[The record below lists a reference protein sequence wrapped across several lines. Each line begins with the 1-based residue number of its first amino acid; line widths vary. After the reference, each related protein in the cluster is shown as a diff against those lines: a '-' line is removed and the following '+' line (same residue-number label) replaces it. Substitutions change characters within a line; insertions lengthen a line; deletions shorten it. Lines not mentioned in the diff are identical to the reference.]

1 MTLIKTSLLNAVA
14 VIIKMLTLLGI
25 NKVLALYVG
34 PSGYAAIGQFQNAVQ
49 MITTF
54 ASGGINTGVTK
65 YTAEYKESVTE
76 QHKVW
81 STAATIAFIGS
92 VFISCAIIL
101 FSRDLSVFIFKDKEY
116 ASVFVGFACA
126 LVLFIFNAL
135 MLAVLNGKKEIKSYV
150 YANILGSIFALVVT
164 SILAYAFKLYGALF
178 ALAIYQS
185 LTFVVTICLC
195 KRLPWFRFRYFLGAV
210 DKVVAVNL
218 VKYTGMAFVSAA
230 CVPVSNII
238 IRDHLGTTFGWDSAG
253 YWEGMLRLSSAYMLI
268 VATTL
273 SVYYLP
279 KLSELRKSTDLIAE
293 ISKGYKLVVPVTL
306 VASVLIYFFRFHIVQ
321 MLFSEDFLPMV
332 DLFFWQLLGD
342 VFKASSWILSYL
354 MLSKALYRLYIVT
367 EISFSILLVALCFL
381 LTPHFGA
388 VGVVIAYAINYG
400 IYWIVMA
407 AVLGRRLY
415 IQEEL

>member
-1 MTLIKTSLLNAVA
+1 MTLIKTSLLNAIA
-14 VIIKMLTLLGI
+14 VVIKMLTLLGI
-25 NKVLALYVG
+25 NKVLAIYVG
-34 PSGYAAIGQFQNAVQ
+34 PSGYAEIGQFQNAVQ

-65 YTAEYKESVTE
+65 YTAEYNESATE

-92 VFISCAIIL
+92 IFISFLIIL
-101 FSRDLSVFIFKDKEY
+101 FSRDLSIFILKDESY
-116 ASVFVGFACA
+116 AGVFVGLACA
-126 LVLFIFNAL
+126 LVFFIFNAL

-150 YANILGSIFALVVT
+150 CANIVGSVFALVIT
-164 SILAYAFKLYGALF
+164 SILAYVFKLYGALF

-185 LTFVVTICLC
+185 LTFFVTVYLC
-195 KRLPWFRFRYFLGAV
+195 RKLSWFRFGYFFGAV
-210 DKVVAVNL
+210 DKKIAVNL
-218 VKYTGMAFVSAA
+218 VKYAGMAFVSVA
-230 CVPVSNII
+230 CVPVSSII
-238 IRDHLGTTFGWDSAG
+238 IRDHLGVTFGWASAG

-279 KLSELRKSTDLIAE
+279 KLSELRKCTDLVVE
-293 ISKGYKLVVPVTL
+293 ISNGYKLVIPVTL
-306 VASVLIYFFRFHIVQ
+306 IAALFIYTFRFEVVQ
-321 MLFSEDFLPMV
+321 ILFSEDFLPMV

-342 VFKASSWILSYL
+342 VLKASSWILSYL
-354 MLSKALYRLYIVT
+354 MLSKAFYKLYIVT
-367 EISFSILLVALCFL
+367 EISFSVLLVVLCFL
-381 LTPHFGA
+381 LTPHFGV

-400 IYWIVMA
+400 LYWVVVA

-415 IQEEL
+415 MQEEL